1 MLERFFKLK
10 ENNTTVRTEVI
21 AGITT
26 FMTMAY
32 ILAVNPSILSASG
45 MDSQAILMATAIS
58 AFIGTLAMAFLA
70 NYPFALAPGLGLNA
84 YFAYTVC
91 GTMGYSWQFALL
103 AVFVEGLI
111 FIVLSITNV
120 REAIFNAIPTTLKKG
135 VSVGIG
141 LFIAFI
147 GLQNGHLVV
156 NSDSTLVTV
165 VAFANKDTF
174 NTVGISAILAVIGLL
189 FIAIL
194 SVKKVKG
201 AILIGILA
209 TWILGIICQLCGI
222 YVVDAEAGFY
232 SLIPS
237 WSTFDITAIGKTFGQ
252 CFNADAIGSVKIVDF
267 IVIMC
272 AFLFVDMFD
281 TLGTLIG
288 VANKADM
295 IDKDGKLPRVKEA
308 LLADAIATSV
318 GAVLGT
324 STTTSYVESSAGVS
338 EGGRTGLT
346 SVVTGFL
353 FLVSII
359 LAPVFTTIPGFATA
373 PALIFVGFLMIS
385 AVVDIDFND
394 FTEAIPAYLTLVAMP
409 LMYSISEGI
418 AVGVISY
425 VVINVFCGKAK
436 KITPLMY
443 VLAIL
448 FVLKYIFL

>member
-103 AVFVEGLI
+103 AVFVEGII
-111 FIVLSITNV
+111 FIVLSLTNV

-189 FIAIL
+189 LIAIL

-222 YVVDAEAGFY
+222 YVVDADAGFY

-237 WSTFDITAIGKTFGQ
+237 WSSFDITAIGKTFGQ
-252 CFNADAIGSVKIVDF
+252 CFNAEAIGSVKIVDF

-288 VANKADM
+288 VANKANM
-295 IDKDGKLPRVKEA
+295 IDENGKLPRVKQA